1 MIIVPSP
8 FVKTISELKDYIARS
23 EGLFD
28 RFQIDINDGT
38 FKNNPNF
45 NLNNFPLVETKMK
58 LDAHLMVDNPIKYL
72 DKCKEVHID
81 RAIGQ
86 IEHMGSGGEFVKK
99 ASSLN
104 LIPGMAIDID
114 TPLASLD
121 PNLLE
126 KLGVV
131 LLMSYQAG
139 IGGQKFNEIV
149 LDKITALKELR
160 LKTNS
165 HFNICIDGG
174 VWVDNI
180 SKLKLLGVDE
190 VAIGT
195 LLFDGN
201 MRDNLKLLKSLI

>member
-8 FVKTISELKDYIARS
+8 FVKTTSELKDYVARS
-23 EGLFD
+23 EALFD

-45 NLNNFPLVETKMK
+45 NLNNFPLVETEMK
-58 LDAHLMVDNPIKYL
+58 LDAHLMVNNPIDYL
-72 DKCKEVHID
+72 EKCKETHID
-81 RAIGQ
+81 RVIGQ
-86 IEHMGSGGEFVKK
+86 IEYMRSGDEFIKK
-99 ASSLN
+99 AGSLN

-114 TPLASLD
+114 TSITLLD
-121 PNLLE
+121 PNIYE

-139 IGGQKFNEIV
+139 IGGQKFNEKV

-160 LKTNS
+160 LKANS
-165 HFNICIDGG
+165 HFSICIDGG

-180 SKLKLLGVDE
+180 GKLNLLGVDE

-195 LLFDGN
+195 RLLDGN
-201 MRDNLKLLKSLI
+201 IKDNLKLLNSLI